1 MRTPSQRLLKRLPVN
16 PHRTDVDVDVV
27 QTMRPHDGGLPSLS
41 AVQIRASSTWWPEVF
56 RLERGL
62 DRAQHSSKIDG

>member
-1 MRTPSQRLLKRLPVN
+1 MRPPSKRLLKRLPVN
-16 PHRTDVDVDVV
+16 AHRTDVDVDIV
-27 QTMRPHDGGLPSLS
+27 QLMRSHDGGLPSLS
-41 AVQIRASSTWWPEVF
+41 AVRIQASSTWWPEVF